1 MPPSLFM
8 FFMVAPT
15 GRTDG
20 KPSFQYFQTR
30 PPGQHPANPAH
41 PSYQRAIRYLSV
53 ERPPRSLCRPRR
65 PYRICRTQPRFA
77 ILHLAQRHF
86 RPTAVQP
93 DVPCRRTRRA
103 RTLAVG
109 RQQHARIGRPPARPR
124 QPSQYRSAPVQPLR
138 LTKMARTRLPDRLP
152 PPQPP
157 HAQQILYRRQ
167 PRHHT
172 RRTQYRRRI
181 LQSR

>member
-1 MPPSLFM
+1 M

-93 DVPCRRTRRA
+93 RVPCRRTRRA
-103 RTLAVG
+103 RTPAVG

-138 LTKMARTRLPDRLP
+138 LTKMACTRLPDRLP